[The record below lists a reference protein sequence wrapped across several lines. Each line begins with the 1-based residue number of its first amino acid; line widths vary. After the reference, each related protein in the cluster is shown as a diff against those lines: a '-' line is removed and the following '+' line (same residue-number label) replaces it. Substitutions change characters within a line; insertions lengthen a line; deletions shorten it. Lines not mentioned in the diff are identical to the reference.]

1 MKTTLP
7 NVQILDLAHSYYSA
21 AEVLA
26 DAGANAIPIINLR
39 CHAIELFLKALHQK
53 DTFTD
58 TGHRCICHATGI
70 GSQCE
75 P

>member
-39 CHAIELFLKALHQK
+39 CHAIELFLKALPSKRYIYGHR
-53 DTFTD
+53 
-58 TGHRCICHATGI
+58 HRCICHATGI